1 MPQFKTT
8 RRVAHPARSMFDLV
22 ADVAR
27 YPEFLPY
34 CIGAAILRRSQTP
47 EGLPVLLVQM
57 TVGYDP
63 IRESFVSRATFDAER
78 LRVHVQYVD
87 GPFKWLENRWVFHE
101 QGEAACD
108 VDFFI
113 DYAFKSRTFEMLAG
127 SVFERLFKK
136 MADAFVERADALAAA
151 ERRGAGQRS

>member
-8 RRVAHPARSMFDLV
+8 RRVAHPAGSMFDLV

-34 CIGAAILRRSQTP
+34 CLGASVLRRSQTP

-57 TVGYDP
+57 TVGYGP

-78 LRVHVQYVD
+78 QRIHVQYVD
-87 GPFKWLENRWVFHE
+87 GPFKWLENRWVFHP
-101 QGEAACD
+101 QGDAACD

-136 MADAFVERADALAAA
+136 MADAFVDRADALAAR
-151 ERRGAGQRS
+151 ERRKAGQAG